1 MLEWFF
7 IMVLAASFLGGFLGT
22 FAAMVFI
29 NWAFK

>member
-1 MLEWFF
+1 MMW
-7 IMVLAASFLGGFLGT
+7 LAIFSAALIGGFGGT

>member
-1 MLEWFF
+1 MIEWYFM
-7 IMVLAASFLGGFLGT
+7 ILAASFLGSFFGT